1 MPLDQKASFL
11 LIIFFLMS
19 SLLVINF
26 LLLSPVTDF
35 LQSKVAEDETAKD
48 TQPAKLPRESN
59 RPYQPCQ
66 LCNKDNFDV
75 LFWCSSITM
84 PINVESLDEESYAW
98 LTDLKI
104 AQ

>member
-48 TQPAKLPRESN
+48 TQPAKTAETAQRVQLAVSALPTLQQR
-59 RPYQPCQ
+59 Q
-66 LCNKDNFDV
+66 
-75 LFWCSSITM
+75 FWC
-84 PINVESLDEESYAW
+84 PILMQLDYNTNQRWEIGW
-98 LTDLKI
+98 G
-104 AQ
+104 